1 MASPILGI
9 KAAIDSGVVAGPRL
23 HPSSALLSQTTGHG
37 DFGAPYARP
46 TTSGGRASHLE
57 EISEFTVVNGV
68 PEVLAPDRESAWTDL
83 LVVGGDPTTDVDVL
97 NDFERNLLEDGR
109 NT

>member
-1 MASPILGI
+1 
-9 KAAIDSGVVAGPRL
+9 
-23 HPSSALLSQTTGHG
+23 
-37 DFGAPYARP
+37 
-46 TTSGGRASHLE
+46 
-57 EISEFTVVNGV
+57 VNGV